1 VTERGRAWLR
11 LFYLAPPAIM
21 GMAVLL
27 AIGFIG
33 LLWAAIAA
41 GANYATD

>member
-11 LFYLAPPAIM
+11 LFYLALPAIM
-21 GMAVLL
+21 RMAAFL

-33 LLWAAIAA
+33 LLWAAFAA
-41 GANYATD
+41 GAHYAND